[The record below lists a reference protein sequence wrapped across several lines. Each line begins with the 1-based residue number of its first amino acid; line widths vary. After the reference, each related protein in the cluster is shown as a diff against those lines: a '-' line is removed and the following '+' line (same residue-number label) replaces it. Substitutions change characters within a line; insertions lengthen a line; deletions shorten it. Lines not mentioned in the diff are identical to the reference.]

1 MIVIANLVGVDK
13 MSALFGNY
21 GKRRAQIVKGQ
32 GTVVEDSVGKKYLD
46 FTSGIAVVSLGHAHP
61 AIVKAIHDQSKKL
74 WHISNLFDIP
84 GQEKV
89 AQKLIADTHFSYAFF
104 CNSGAEANEA
114 AIKLA
119 RKHTGKNHIITFE
132 KSFHG
137 RTFGAMSATGQGNV
151 HNGFGPLVEKFT
163 ILPFNDVAALE
174 ATIDDSVAAIMLE
187 MIQGEGGVNSV
198 LPEFAAAIVKVCDDK
213 GILLIIDEVQT
224 GIGRTGTRYAY
235 EQTILKPNIV
245 TLAKGL
251 GGGFPVGGM
260 LGTAELYDAFSP
272 GTHGT
277 TFGGN
282 PLAMSVAETVLN
294 HVFEPAFLQNVQ
306 EQSSYFV
313 KQLKENLPSTYTVQ
327 GQGLLL
333 GIGCGDT
340 EVASYIAAAEENGLL
355 LVGAG
360 PNVIRLLPPLTVS
373 KEEIDEAIAILK
385 TILL

>member
-1 MIVIANLVGVDK
+1 

-32 GTVVEDSVGKKYLD
+32 GTVVEDSTGKQYLD
-46 FTSGIAVVSLGHAHP
+46 FTSGIAVASLGHAHP
-61 AIVKAIHDQSKKL
+61 AIVQALQEQSEKL

-84 GQEKV
+84 CQETV
-89 AQKLIADTHFSYAFF
+89 AKKLIAHTHFAHAFF

-119 RKHTGKNHIITFE
+119 RKHTGKNHMITFE

-137 RTFGAMSATGQGNV
+137 RTFGAMSATGQGKI

-163 ILPFNDVAALE
+163 ILPFNDAAALE

-187 MIQGEGGVNSV
+187 MIQGEGGVNCVS
-198 LPEFAAAIVKVCDDK
+198 LEFATAIAKACEDK

-224 GIGRTGTRYAY
+224 GIGRTGTRYAF
-235 EQTILKPNIV
+235 EQTVLKPHIV

-251 GGGFPVGGM
+251 GGGFPVGAM
-260 LGTAELYDAFSP
+260 LGTAELYATFSP

-282 PLAMSVAETVLN
+282 PLAMNVAQAVLS
-294 HVFEPAFLQNVQ
+294 HVFEPAFLQQVQ
-306 EQSSYFV
+306 EQSAYFV
-313 KQLKENLPSTYTVQ
+313 AQLKAHLPSNYTIQ
-327 GQGLLL
+327 GKGLML
-333 GIGCGDT
+333 GIGCGET
-340 EVASYIAAAEENGLL
+340 EVAAYIAAAEEKGLL

-360 PNVIRLLPPLTVS
+360 PNVIRLLPPLTVT
-373 KEEIDEAIAILK
+373 KKEIDEAVAILK
-385 TILL
+385 TILY

>member
-1 MIVIANLVGVDK
+1 

-32 GTVVEDSVGKKYLD
+32 GTVVEDAKGKKYLD

-61 AIVKAIHDQSKKL
+61 AIVKAVQQQSEKL
-74 WHISNLFDIP
+74 WHISNLFEIP
-84 GQEKV
+84 GQETV
-89 AQKLIADTHFSYAFF
+89 AQKLVADTHFTYAFF

-137 RTFGAMSATGQGNV
+137 RTFGAMSATGQGKV
-151 HNGFGPLVEKFT
+151 HNGFGPLVDKFT
-163 ILPFNDVAALE
+163 ILPFNNVESLE
-174 ATIDDSVAAIMLE
+174 ATVDDTVAAIMLE

-198 LPEFAAAIVKVCDDK
+198 TPEFAASLAKACAEK
-213 GILLIIDEVQT
+213 GILLIVDEVQT
-224 GIGRTGTRYAY
+224 GIGRTGTRFAY
-235 EQTILKPNIV
+235 EQTVLKPHIV

-251 GGGFPVGGM
+251 GSGFPIGGM
-260 LGTAELYDAFSP
+260 LGTAELYDTFGP

-282 PLAMSVAETVLN
+282 PLAMSVAETVLD
-294 HVFEPAFLQNVQ
+294 HVFAPDFLHNVQ
-306 EQSSYFV
+306 DLSAYFI
-313 KQLKENLPSTYTVQ
+313 KQLKANLPTTYTVQ

-340 EVASYIAAAEENGLL
+340 EVASYIKEAEEKGLL

-373 KEEIDEAIAILK
+373 KAEIEEAIAILK
-385 TILL
+385 SILR